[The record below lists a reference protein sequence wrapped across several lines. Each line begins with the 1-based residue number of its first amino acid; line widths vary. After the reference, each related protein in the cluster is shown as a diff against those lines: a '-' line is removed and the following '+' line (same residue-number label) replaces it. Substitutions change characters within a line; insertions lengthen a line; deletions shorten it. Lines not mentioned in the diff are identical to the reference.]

1 MDDRRRVVITG
12 MGVISPLGET
22 VEAFWSGLVSGAS
35 GVGPTTLYDASELPT
50 RITGEVKGFNP
61 DKYVDSKE
69 ARRMARFSQM
79 AVAAATIAAQ
89 DAKLDM
95 AREDGERM
103 GVILGNGNGGFDV
116 IAEQSK
122 VQVTKGMNRVS
133 PFLIPMALPNM
144 AAANVSRLL
153 GLKGYTATAITAC
166 AAGTQAIGEAA
177 EVIRRGDADLL
188 VTGGAEANLCQ
199 LGIAAFCVMR
209 ALSTR
214 NEEPQK
220 ASRPFDKNRDGFV
233 PAEGAACLVVE
244 SLEHA
249 ERRGAQPLAEV
260 IGWGVSSDARHP
272 VAPDETGDGAM
283 RAMKWAL
290 RKAGVRPEDVD
301 YINAHGTSTPLN
313 DAAETKAIKRLFGD
327 YAHKVPISS
336 TKSMIGHTLGAS
348 GALEAV
354 ACVMTIRDSAI
365 HPTINYETP
374 DPECDLDYVPNTARK
389 KDVRVV
395 LSNSFGFG
403 GQNACLVIK
412 RWEG

>member
-22 VEAFWSGLVSGAS
+22 VEAFWSGLVSGTS

-61 DKYVDSKE
+61 DTYLDSKE

-79 AVAAATIAAQ
+79 AVAAATAAVQ

-122 VQVTKGMNRVS
+122 VQMTKGMNRVS
-133 PFLIPMALPNM
+133 PFLIPMMLPNM

-153 GLKGYTATAITAC
+153 GLKGYTATAVTAC

-177 EVIRRGDADLL
+177 EVIRRGDADVL

-249 ERRGAQPLAEV
+249 ERRGARLLAEV

-272 VAPDETGDGAM
+272 VAPDETGDGAL

-290 RKAGVRPEDVD
+290 QKAGVRPEDVD

-354 ACVMTIRDSAI
+354 ACVMTIRDGTM

-374 DPECDLDYVPNTARK
+374 DPECDLDYVPNMARK

-403 GQNACLVIK
+403 GQNACLVLR